1 MSAPRDL
8 LSKIMSQ
15 EDLSREI
22 AALHRKAPSERV
34 VFTNGV
40 FDLLHKGHV
49 TYLQQARQQGTRLI
63 VAMNSDAS
71 VVRLKGPERPLNRL
85 EDRMEVMAALECVDY
100 VTWFEDEFAGDTPLK
115 LILAVHPDVLVKGG
129 DWKVDQIVGGKEVQ
143 AWGGQVKSLPF
154 VEGRSTTALI
164 EKARLKKGQKID

>member
-1 MSAPRDL
+1 MAAPRDFL
-8 LSKIMSQ
+8 TKIKSPD
-15 EDLSREI
+15 DLAGEI
-22 AALHRKAPSERV
+22 AALHKKSPSERV

-49 TYLQQARQQGTRLI
+49 TYLQQARSQGTKLV
-63 VAMNSDAS
+63 VALNSDAS

-85 EDRMEVMAALECVDY
+85 EDRLEVMAALECVDY

-129 DWKVDQIVGGKEVQ
+129 DWKVDQIVGGAEVM
-143 AWGGQVKSLPF
+143 AWGGQVKSLPY

-164 EKARLKKGQKID
+164 QKARLKKGESLG